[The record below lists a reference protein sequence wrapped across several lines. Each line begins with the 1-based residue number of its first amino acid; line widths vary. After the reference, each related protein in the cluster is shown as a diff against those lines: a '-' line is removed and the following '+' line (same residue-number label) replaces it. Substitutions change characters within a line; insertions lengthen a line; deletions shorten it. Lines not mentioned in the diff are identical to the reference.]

1 MSNINVIEA
10 VRSYVNQMIEKCGQT
25 MKVLVMDK
33 ETVSKQREREK
44 DSYIFRFVLGID
56 YQYGLC
62 SIGNSSKR
70 SFSFRTNRSRWT
82 KDFEK
87 FECNVFA
94 TSNR

>member
-44 DSYIFRFVLGID
+44 KIHTYFVL
-56 YQYGLC
+56 
-62 SIGNSSKR
+62 
-70 SFSFRTNRSRWT
+70 F
-82 KDFEK
+82 
-87 FECNVFA
+87 
-94 TSNR
+94 